1 MNVSRERESR
11 ERKSSSRR
19 GTRNAKLSGGRSA
32 NFPRSFDAA
41 SCNFQRAPPTF
52 GYYYSSTL
60 ETSKRVGGAQI
71 RRLITNESERGEAC
85 PNRIAL
91 LLPPSIIRGI
101 NLRKLGEIGG
111 EKLAVRERERDLKG
125 EKKKNCSGRRVWYLR
140 FSRQTFIR
148 DEHRIRND
156 TNTRTP
162 NTALFSFPRHT
173 RCDEPPR
180 FLSLVINASKR
191 VFR

>member
-71 RRLITNESERGEAC
+71 RRLITNESERGEAY

-101 NLRKLGEIGG
+101 NLRKLGEIGE

-125 EKKKNCSGRRVWYLR
+125 EKKKNCSGRRVVTSWYLVDPLDR
-140 FSRQTFIR
+140 RSSEMSVELGTIQTHALRTLLFSRFHVTR
-148 DEHRIRND
+148 DATSHHV
-156 TNTRTP
+156 
-162 NTALFSFPRHT
+162 SFH
-173 RCDEPPR
+173 
-180 FLSLVINASKR
+180 S
-191 VFR
+191 